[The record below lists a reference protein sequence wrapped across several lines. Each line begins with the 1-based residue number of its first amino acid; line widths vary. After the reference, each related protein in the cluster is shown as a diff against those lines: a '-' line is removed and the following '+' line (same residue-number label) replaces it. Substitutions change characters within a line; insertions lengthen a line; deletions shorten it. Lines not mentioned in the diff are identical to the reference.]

1 VLLDD
6 PPHLPEGML
15 VGGDGAQMAMP
26 RFLVISLAMNPI
38 RSSLTSRCSLEKESS
53 LERFRGTISPS
64 RSDTGRSPISRNLE

>member
-1 VLLDD
+1 
-6 PPHLPEGML
+6 
-15 VGGDGAQMAMP
+15 MAMP